1 MKWDQQGDHSRNVE
15 DRRGDAPSA
24 GGLRAHGG
32 KLSIGGILLIV
43 VVAVGRNFLGGGN
56 AGSATTAG
64 VNAARDAIGSASGGG
79 GGSGQAGAPPS
90 PANDPDLEAKK
101 FSSAILDDVQ
111 DFWVADFKK
120 HGKPYEEAK
129 MVLFS
134 AAVDTACGHAGAEV
148 GPFYCPGDERVYLD
162 LSFFREL
169 HDRFGA
175 PGDFAQAYVIAHEM
189 GHHVQRLLG
198 ASDQVE
204 RASRRDPSV
213 ANEMSVKLELQADC
227 YAGVW
232 AHSSDARKN
241 LEAGDI
247 EEGLGAAAAVGD
259 DRLQKQATG
268 RVNPET
274 WTHGSSQQRQT
285 WFTKGYQSGDL
296 AACDTFS
303 AR

>member
-1 MKWDQQGDHSRNVE
+1 MKWDQQGDHGRNVE
-15 DRRGDAPSA
+15 DRRGAGGGG

-32 KLSIGGILLIV
+32 KLSIGGILLIAV
-43 VVAVGRNFLGGGN
+43 LAVGRNFLGGGN
-56 AGSATTAG
+56 AGSATSAG
-64 VNAARDAIGSASGGG
+64 VNAVKDAIQQGGGG
-79 GGSGQAGAPPS
+79 GGSDPSGAPPAPGS
-90 PANDPDLEAKK
+90 DPDLEAKK

-134 AAVDTACGHAGAEV
+134 EAVDTACGRAGSEV

-162 LSFFREL
+162 LTFFKEL
-169 HDRFGA
+169 HQRFGA

-189 GHHVQRLLG
+189 GHHIQRLLG

-213 ANEMSVKLELQADC
+213 ANAMSVKLELQADC

-232 AHSSDARKN
+232 AHSSDERKN

-268 RVNPET
+268 RVTPET
-274 WTHGSSQQRQT
+274 WTHGSSQQRTT

-296 AACDTFS
+296 AACNTFD